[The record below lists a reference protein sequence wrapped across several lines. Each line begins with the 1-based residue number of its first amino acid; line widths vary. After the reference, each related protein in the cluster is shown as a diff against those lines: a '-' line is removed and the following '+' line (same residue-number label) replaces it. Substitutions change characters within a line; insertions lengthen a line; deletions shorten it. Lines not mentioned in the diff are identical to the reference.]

1 MIRDPLRAHP
11 HLFEVSAWP
20 WLERLSRRH
29 GRRITLAD
37 VPGVE
42 WDRIVAPGF
51 DIVYLM
57 GVWQRSGIGRDIART
72 HAGLR
77 QEYSAVLPDWTDE
90 DLAGSPYSISN
101 YGPDERMGGWDGVDA
116 AHRELNARGARLM
129 LDFIPNHTGF
139 DHPWLV
145 QHPDRY
151 VTGTLEDHASRPGE
165 FRQVGSRFIACGRD
179 PFFPPWTDTAQL
191 NYFNP
196 DTRSAVVAVL
206 QNLSTHCDG
215 VRCDMAMLLLNDV
228 FERGWRATL
237 RDAWPR
243 PAEEFWPQAIGQAS
257 GLIWLAEVY
266 WDLEWTLQQQ
276 GFHFT
281 YDKRLLDRLRA
292 GDAAAVR
299 LHLAAPAAFRDR
311 LACFL
316 ENHDEPRSAAMFGG
330 GLQAAAVLFATQ
342 PGLRFYFDGQMAGAR
357 LRTPVQL
364 GRWPDEPSDAR
375 VEDLYARLLRATN
388 EPLFHDGE
396 WRLVDVSSAGD
407 EAFHDLVACR
417 WRLGEQLALT
427 VANLGRTIA
436 RGNLPVAADIPR
448 HGCQVRDVL
457 ADVSWR
463 PFRESMPAALS
474 VTVPPGQAQLLV
486 LECRSGRM

>member
-1 MIRDPLRAHP
+1 MIREPLRAHP

-20 WLERLSRRH
+20 WLARLSRRL
-29 GRRITLAD
+29 GRRVTLAD

-57 GVWQRSGIGRDIART
+57 GVWHRSAIGRDIART
-72 HAGLR
+72 HAELR
-77 QEYSAVLPDWTDE
+77 REYSAVLPDWTDAE
-90 DLAGSPYSISN
+90 VVGSPYSISD
-101 YGPDERMGGWDGVDA
+101 YVPDERVGGWDGVDA

-129 LDFIPNHTGF
+129 LDFVPNHTGF
-139 DHPWLV
+139 DHPWV
-145 QHPDRY
+145 VRHPDRY
-151 VTGTLEDHASRPGE
+151 VTGTLEDHRSRPGE

-206 QNLSTHCDG
+206 EELSAHCDG

-228 FERGWRATL
+228 FERAWRPVL
-237 RDAWPR
+237 RDAWRQPQQ
-243 PAEEFWPQAIGQAS
+243 EFWPHAVGQAPS
-257 GLIWLAEVY
+257 LTWLAEVY

-281 YDKRLLDRLRA
+281 YDKRLLDRLRE
-292 GDAAAVR
+292 GDARAVR
-299 LHLAAPAAFRDR
+299 LHLGAEATFRDR
-311 LACFL
+311 LARFL
-316 ENHDEPRSAAMFGG
+316 ENHDEPRSAAAFGD
-330 GLQAAAVLFATQ
+330 GLEAAAVLFATQ

-364 GRWPDEPSDAR
+364 GRWPDEPPDAR

-407 EAFHDLVACR
+407 ETFHDLVACR
-417 WRLGEQLALT
+417 WRLGEQMALT
-427 VANLGRTIA
+427 VANLGHTTA
-436 RGNLPVAADIPR
+436 RGNLAVADEMPPR
-448 HGCQVRDVL
+448 TYEFRDVL
-457 ADVSWR
+457 GDFSFR
-463 PFRESMPAALS
+463 DSRESMPAGLP
-474 VTVPPGQAQLLV
+474 VIVPAGQARLLV
-486 LECRSGRM
+486 LDRASCPA